1 MNRISPVVARLSYTV
16 FCVLRSV
23 RTTDHSHAEKQK
35 ANQRTVF
42 LQSNCIE
49 TAVATTLFIYIG
61 WLGFRRLFFEEP
73 VITPDNML
81 LGCILVLV
89 VALGTKLCWIV
100 WSGFQYWLNK

>member
-49 TAVATTLFIYIG
+49 TAVAATLFIYIG
-61 WLGFRRLFFEEP
+61 WLGFRKLFFEEP

-89 VALGTKLCWIV
+89 VALSTKLCWIV